1 MQPPL
6 APVPT
11 APLVSVVIPAHN
23 AAPTL
28 DETLRSVLAQT
39 YPSIEIIVVDD
50 GSIDGTW
57 ALLQRYGPLVRAIR
71 QPNAGIGAARNAS
84 VQAARGEY
92 IALLDADDLCEPER
106 IALQVDFL
114 QRHPDV
120 LLCSSDFSSFDERGP
135 ISAST
140 IGSYYHQCR
149 PENGGV
155 AGRYPEHG
163 SFHSDADPQGRTIA
177 VHFGRVYERLAMGN
191 FIHPPTV
198 MFRRSALTLAGPFD
212 PEVRIACEWDWFVR
226 VARAGPVAYL
236 DVPLLRYRRSSRQI
250 SSSPAMGVDS
260 LAVARRIHQ
269 RDPELRLRNPR
280 AVDQQLGNLSL
291 AAANALVEA
300 SAPEALLLVLTSLL
314 VYRVVRAQTWRV
326 IAKALLPKGM
336 LRGIRRLRGVAA

>member
-1 MQPPL
+1 MP
-6 APVPT
+6 PT
-11 APLVSVVIPAHN
+11 ADATSPALVSVAIPAYN
-23 AAPTL
+23 AASTL
-28 DETLRSVLAQT
+28 DQTLRSVLDQT
-39 YPSIEIIVVDD
+39 YPAIEILVVDD
-50 GSIDGTW
+50 GSTDGTW
-57 ALLQRYGPLVRAIR
+57 DLLQRYGPRVRAIR

-84 VQAARGEY
+84 VRAARGEF

-114 QRHPDV
+114 QRHPEV

-155 AGRYPEHG
+155 AGRYPEHALFRSG
-163 SFHSDADPQGRTIA
+163 ADPRARAIA
-177 VHFGRVYERLAMGN
+177 VHHGRVYAQLAMGN

-198 MFRRSALTLAGPFD
+198 MFRRSALALAGPFD

-236 DVPLLRYRRSSRQI
+236 DVPLLRYRRSSGQI

-269 RDPELRLRNPR
+269 RDPELRRRNPR
-280 AVDQQLGNLSL
+280 AVSQQLGHLSL

-300 SAPEALLLVLTSLL
+300 NAPEALWLVLGSVL
-314 VYRVVRAQTWRV
+314 VYGVVGAQTWRV
-326 IAKALLPKGM
+326 IAKALLPRAV
-336 LRGIRRLRGVAA
+336 LRGMRRLRGVAA